1 MRPGQQVTLNARRTS
16 TSATSSLQAVATRR
30 FRGREKE
37 KRDSRRSW
45 RVGQVQS
52 IASTSTSTSC
62 SEGEGEGVWNG
73 NGRWRERGRK
83 RGRGRAGLAK
93 VSAAA
98 AEGEGK
104 EEEEEEGSFFEFTP
118 MKSLDES
125 VENGELLGAKQLIL
139 PKTNSGKHIGSW
151 LFRLLLIGSSKNA
164 WRLYPAFLLTFAGK
178 FAGIYGAVLFKKAVD
193 AVMMEGSTATGLKI
207 ALTFLA
213 GSGMLKALK
222 SVSSEAR
229 HVIFAPLSQQL
240 SRFLALKIFSH
251 LFSLDSTFHVN
262 RETGGVINIVE
273 RGIRAILTF
282 FRTSVLT
289 LIPTMVEWGLVCGFV
304 ATKFSL
310 GIAGVLV
317 ATFVAYSAWTIHWTQ
332 ISASIRKQAI
342 NRDIEVSSKLADSLL
357 NYETVVLS
365 GNEDAELRSYNK
377 LLRQFQ
383 HFSIQNVYGSAALN
397 SGQGV
402 VIAMGMTCSLVLTVM
417 GCFNGSMSVGD
428 IVLVQSL
435 LLQLL
440 EPLQF
445 LGWYYSSLKNCFVDL
460 EALLKILMTKS
471 KLKDGDTP
479 LEKFED
485 QKQPGVSVALRD
497 ARYSYQNDRQ
507 ILKGINMS
515 IRPGESVALV
525 GSSGSGKSTLL
536 RMILRLYD
544 VDSGSVSIDSH
555 PIKNLKLESLRESVA
570 LIPQD
575 TLMFNDTIHNNVKY
589 CKLAATKEEVLE
601 AIKGA
606 QLDKLISSLPLGYD
620 TVVGERGIKLSGGE
634 RQRIAIARAI
644 LRQPRLLVCDE
655 ATSSLDSE
663 TEAEIMST
671 LRSVARGRTCVFISH
686 RLSTVQH
693 CDHIHVL
700 SEGRIV
706 ESGTHQKLLSR
717 TNGAYSKMW
726 EVQEKVESSEEELI
740 YNSN

>member
-1 MRPGQQVTLNARRTS
+1 
-16 TSATSSLQAVATRR
+16 
-30 FRGREKE
+30 
-37 KRDSRRSW
+37 
-45 RVGQVQS
+45 
-52 IASTSTSTSC
+52 
-62 SEGEGEGVWNG
+62 
-73 NGRWRERGRK
+73 
-83 RGRGRAGLAK
+83 
-93 VSAAA
+93 
-98 AEGEGK
+98 
-104 EEEEEEGSFFEFTP
+104 
-118 MKSLDES
+118 
-125 VENGELLGAKQLIL
+125 
-139 PKTNSGKHIGSW
+139 
-151 LFRLLLIGSSKNA
+151 
-164 WRLYPAFLLTFAGK
+164 
-178 FAGIYGAVLFKKAVD
+178 
-193 AVMMEGSTATGLKI
+193 
-207 ALTFLA
+207 
-213 GSGMLKALK
+213 
-222 SVSSEAR
+222 
-229 HVIFAPLSQQL
+229 
-240 SRFLALKIFSH
+240 
-251 LFSLDSTFHVN
+251 
-262 RETGGVINIVE
+262 
-273 RGIRAILTF
+273 
-282 FRTSVLT
+282 
-289 LIPTMVEWGLVCGFV
+289 
-304 ATKFSL
+304 
-310 GIAGVLV
+310 
-317 ATFVAYSAWTIHWTQ
+317 
-332 ISASIRKQAI
+332 
-342 NRDIEVSSKLADSLL
+342 
-357 NYETVVLS
+357 
-365 GNEDAELRSYNK
+365 
-377 LLRQFQ
+377 
-383 HFSIQNVYGSAALN
+383 
-397 SGQGV
+397 
-402 VIAMGMTCSLVLTVM
+402 MGMTCSLVLTVM

-575 TLMFNDTIHNNVKY
+575 TLMFNDTIYNNVKY
-589 CKLAATKEEVLE
+589 GKLAATKEEVLE

-671 LRSVARGRTCVFISH
+671 LRSVARGRTCIFISH